1 MIRMK
6 RRARFTRNLSVFVI
20 ILSLV
25 AASRAGETV
34 FPGKTWTRST
44 PEEQGLD
51 PAPLA
56 EIDALMKKAQANGV
70 LIRNGYLVAEWNHAG
85 PRETRID
92 IQSCGK
98 SINSMMLG
106 VAVTDGVIPS
116 VDTKVKDVWPEFDAG
131 KYSDQITFRHLV
143 TMTSGIAN
151 TIYGG
156 QFPNYGIV
164 FPPGKMSRYHNNQP
178 WEISRALTYLYGRPL
193 KDVLRERILDPIDAG
208 ELVWNDYGEVK
219 AKNGETIPVSE
230 GFGCHRMTASDLARI
245 GLLYLNGG
253 VWNGKRLLSA
263 DYVKESL
270 TDIPQP
276 LIDYRSEARW
286 HGQTAQDRADDVAT
300 LRYGFAW
307 WSRTFYEKDEWYMSG
322 NGSQFCFLFP
332 KENMVMTKINS
343 WQNEVQVNHQEFYP
357 LVKKAVRR

>member
-6 RRARFTRNLSVFVI
+6 HRTIFRRTPAVFVI

-164 FPPGKMSRYHNNQP
+164 FPPGRMSRYHNNQP